1 MMDVC
6 VRTVLICIFCLF
18 STSIGETKG
27 LFSGVPCHRPY
38 SCMNETENDG
48 YENSILLGT
57 KENVEEE
64 KQCQELCSA
73 MEECISYSWWNE
85 KSQVDSHGRNPFLCE
100 LFALCHR
107 RYFNPSLTPVF
118 SGIYLLIL

>member
-1 MMDVC
+1 MNKFIKIS
-6 VRTVLICIFCLF
+6 LICIFGLF
-18 STSIGETKG
+18 NTSIAESKG
-27 LFSGVPCHRPY
+27 LFSGVPCHRSY
-38 SCMNETENDG
+38 SCIFETESDG
-48 YENSILLGT
+48 FENSILLGT
-57 KENVEEE
+57 IENVEEE
-64 KQCQELCSA
+64 KHCQELCSA
-73 MEECISYSWWNE
+73 MEQCVSYSWWNE